1 MRALDVKIEAVRSM
15 AAMLTLAA
23 QARTLSGLPP
33 LTLAEKAN
41 AVCRCFAVLQPEAQA
56 AKPVLA
62 A

>member
-1 MRALDVKIEAVRSM
+1 MKIEAVRSM